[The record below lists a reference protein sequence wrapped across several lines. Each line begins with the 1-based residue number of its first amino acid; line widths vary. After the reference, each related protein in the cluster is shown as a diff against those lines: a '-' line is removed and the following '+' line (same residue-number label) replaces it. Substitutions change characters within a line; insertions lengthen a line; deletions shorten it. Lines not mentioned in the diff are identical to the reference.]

1 MLRRDGEPKQQAFA
15 DQARAARAVP
25 EDHVLLRMRRAVD
38 WAAVEA
44 VLTPY
49 YDRWTGRPGWPPAV
63 LLRMLVLE
71 QFADLSDR
79 EVHEQVGY
87 NLLYRAFVGL
97 GVDEP
102 VPDDTTLVRFR
113 DRVGADGI
121 QAVFELVNQQ
131 WAAGGLIGADRR
143 VLDGVHLWAK
153 VARRSFVALL
163 RQGRAVVVEAVAH
176 VDPVRAE
183 TLRPTF
189 VPPASEPEPRGEE
202 AVRAEGER
210 TGRLLE
216 AVADLPDATVQ
227 ARVSQVRTLL
237 SGASDRVV
245 SFDDPEARW
254 GYKAADKPFCGY
266 KAHEALD
273 PDSRLITAVDV
284 VPGNAHE
291 AVRTDTLLA
300 RDTPP
305 RAEGAVVIGDA
316 YYNNAT
322 TVAQVEAAQAQPC
335 FSGPRAARVS
345 DRFDY
350 DTTTD
355 HVRCPEGKHSIG
367 KVRVDN
373 GDLYYFSMRDCA
385 GCPRQADCLTRGE
398 RTGRAQPRRRVYLSD
413 MRKRKIIE
421 GAAGTAWRK
430 GHLRVRGYIEPKFD
444 EQMNHHG
451 LRHARYWGLAKVTLQ
466 VLLNAITV
474 NAKRAVKLLARAA
487 EQLGLRPV
495 EVSP

>member
-1 MLRRDGEPKQQAFA
+1 M
-15 DQARAARAVP
+15 
-25 EDHVLLRMRRAVD
+25 
-38 WAAVEA
+38 EA
-44 VLTPY
+44 VRTPY

-63 LLRMLVLE
+63 RLRMLVLE

-79 EVHEQVGY
+79 EVHAQVGY
-87 NLLYRAFVGL
+87 NLLDRAFVGL

-121 QAVFELVNQQ
+121 RAVFELVNQQ

-153 VARRSFVALL
+153 VARRSCVALL

-176 VDPVRAE
+176 VDPARAE
-183 TLRPTF
+183 TLRATF

-210 TGRLLE
+210 TGRLLA
-216 AVADLPDATVQ
+216 AVADSPDATVQ
-227 ARVSQVRTLL
+227 ARVTQVWTLR

-254 GYKAADKPFCGY
+254 GDQAADKPFCGY

-316 YYNNAT
+316 HYNNAT

-350 DTTTD
+350 DPTTD
-355 HVRCPEGKHSIG
+355 HVGCPEGKHSIG

-373 GDLYYFSMRDCA
+373 GDLD
-385 GCPRQADCLTRGE
+385 L
-398 RTGRAQPRRRVYLSD
+398 L
-413 MRKRKIIE
+413 
-421 GAAGTAWRK
+421 
-430 GHLRVRGYIEPKFD
+430 LRVRRPHSRRFARSASLGGLPCGATLPGERHSVGSAAGGYAEREDYSEATSRMIPASLEIGERYLENARSFTHEP
-444 EQMNHHG
+444 
-451 LRHARYWGLAKVTLQ
+451 LAKV
-466 VLLNAITV
+466 VS
-474 NAKRAVKLLARAA
+474 LA
-487 EQLGLRPV
+487 GF
-495 EVSP
+495 